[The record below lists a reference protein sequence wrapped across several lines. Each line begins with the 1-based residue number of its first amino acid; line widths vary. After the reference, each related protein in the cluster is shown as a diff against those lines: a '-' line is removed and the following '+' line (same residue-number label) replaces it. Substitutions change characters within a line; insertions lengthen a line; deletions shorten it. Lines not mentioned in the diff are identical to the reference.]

1 MQLGSD
7 AISAILLTLELALFS
22 TAALMLLAT
31 PLAWWLQSSRSRGAR
46 VVEIIV
52 ALPLVL
58 PPTVIGFYL
67 LIAFSP
73 NHWLGAQWL
82 AITGSTLAFSF
93 LGLVIGS
100 MIYSLPFVVQPLQT
114 AFAQL
119 DKKLLEMAQVQ
130 GLNYWQQF
138 SQIIFPLCQRGFIGA
153 FVLGFAHTLGEF
165 GVVLMIGGNIP
176 DQTRVASIA
185 IFDAVERL
193 DYAQA
198 HQLSAVMLIIAVLAL
213 TVLYWRKGSHHAR

>member
-1 MQLGSD
+1 MLLSSD
-7 AISAILLTLELALFS
+7 AISAIILTLELAFLS
-22 TAALMLLAT
+22 TLILLVIAT
-31 PLAWWLQSSRSRGAR
+31 PLAWWLQSSHSFLAR
-46 VVEIIV
+46 MAEIVV

-82 AITGSTLAFSF
+82 AVTGSTLAFSF
-93 LGLVIGS
+93 TGLVIGS
-100 MIYSLPFVVQPLQT
+100 MIYSLPFVVHPLQT

-119 DKKLLEMAQVQ
+119 DRKLLEMAAVQ
-130 GLNYWQQF
+130 GLNWRQQF
-138 SQIIFPLCQRGFIGA
+138 IHILLPLCRRGFVGA

-198 HQLSAVMLIIAVLAL
+198 HQISVAMLLIAMVALAI
-213 TVLYWRKGSHHAR
+213 LYWRKGTGNGR

>member
-31 PLAWWLQSSRSRGAR
+31 PLAWWLQSSRSRFAR
-46 VVEIIV
+46 VTEILV

-130 GLNYWQQF
+130 GLNCWQQF
-138 SQIIFPLCQRGFIGA
+138 RQIIFPLCQRGFIGA

>member
-1 MQLGSD
+1 MQLAGD
-7 AISAILLTLELALFS
+7 AISAIVLTLELALLS
-22 TAALMLLAT
+22 TVALMLLAI
-31 PLAWWLQSSRSRGAR
+31 PLAWWLQSSYSRCAR
-46 VVEIIV
+46 VAEIVV
-52 ALPLVL
+52 ALPIVL

-73 NHWLGAQWL
+73 DHWLGAQWL
-82 AITGSTLAFSF
+82 SITGSTLAFSF
-93 LGLVIGS
+93 FGLVIGS

-119 DKKLLEMAQVQ
+119 DKKLLEMAQIQ
-130 GLNYWQQF
+130 GLNWWQQL
-138 SQIIFPLCQRGFIGA
+138 SQIVFPLCQRGFIGA

-176 DQTRVASIA
+176 EETRVASIA

-193 DYAQA
+193 DYTQA
-198 HQLSAVMLIIAVLAL
+198 HQLSAVMLMIAVLSL
-213 TVLYWRKGSHHAR
+213 SILYWRKGTNNAR